1 MEITELAPTGVLRA
15 AINLGNPVLASGTPE
30 APGGITVDLAREI
43 AARLGVP
50 VELVCFGAARESYE
64 AMVQGR
70 VDICFLAIE
79 PARAAEVAFTEPYLV
94 IEGVYAVPAD
104 SPIVTHADVD
114 RPGVRVGV
122 KRGSAYDLYLSRT
135 LQHAT
140 LVRTDEAVYEGMDVA
155 AGIRQPL
162 TAFVAEHPGYRL
174 LEGRFMEIRQA
185 VGVSKKCRPET
196 VQLLND
202 LVQRTKVARCGLL
215 PGM

>member
-1 MEITELAPTGVLRA
+1 
-15 AINLGNPVLASGTPE
+15 
-30 APGGITVDLAREI
+30 
-43 AARLGVP
+43 
-50 VELVCFGAARESYE
+50 
-64 AMVQGR
+64 MVQGR
-70 VDICFLAIE
+70 ADICFLAIE
-79 PARAAEVAFTEPYLV
+79 PARAAEVAFTEPHLV
-94 IEGVYAVPAD
+94 IEGVYAVPVD

-174 LEGRFMEIRQA
+174 LEGRFMEIQQA
-185 VGVSKKCRPET
+185 VGVSK
-196 VQLLND
+196 
-202 LVQRTKVARCGLL
+202 
-215 PGM
+215 